1 MNALRSTVQ
10 RASARS
16 PNTLSQ
22 KRQMGAH
29 AQPQWEG
36 IDKVVRGV
44 FPEDYQLARAII
56 GGYGAIIA
64 LAMLKPS
71 GAKKEAPPALVA
83 STSSVGIPSVEDP
96 AFGDF
101 IENEA
106 NLQSWID
113 SAE

>member
-10 RASARS
+10 RAAARS
-16 PNTLSQ
+16 PNTLTQ

-56 GGYGAIIA
+56 GGYGVVIA
-64 LAMLKPS
+64 LFALKPS
-71 GAKKEAPPALVA
+71 GAKEAPPAPPAA
-83 STSSVGIPSVEDP
+83 STSSEGIPSVEDP

-106 NLQSWID
+106 NLQ
-113 SAE
+113 